1 MGKKSVLKFLI
12 YTFYAVS
19 ILITLLLLILPAW
32 DNQETMKVG
41 IFVTDN
47 NGNLEFGYLKNE
59 ESKQSSLVLITV
71 YTVAYLCIVSLLN
84 IAVIGLT
91 SLDSSRAA
99 KWLNVILCGA
109 HATGLIFIFFIYS
122 IRYISLWRTPLRNYY
137 LDIFCV
143 LVDFILILLLIMY
156 RRSKKIEEGDETMDE
171 IKVEGGNDVE
181 LTSKLSSKKSKKNS
195 DDPQLISEGIA
206 TPLYLNGTEYVEP
219 QPTINAKPSVFQSKI
234 VVSDNIV
241 GEETYMDNN
250 GNQFHYN
257 QNPQLEVNASP
268 IPMADAPSLPYPS
281 EIINNQNISSSPY
294 VSQDNSYGVNQPQ
307 RIGSQSQFTYAESNP
322 YPVAAN
328 TVYKIPEVPTVGNNE
343 K

>member
-47 NGNLEFGYLKNE
+47 NGHLEFGYLKNE

-156 RRSKKIEEGDETMDE
+156 RRSKKIE
-171 IKVEGGNDVE
+171 
-181 LTSKLSSKKSKKNS
+181 
-195 DDPQLISEGIA
+195 
-206 TPLYLNGTEYVEP
+206 
-219 QPTINAKPSVFQSKI
+219 
-234 VVSDNIV
+234 
-241 GEETYMDNN
+241 
-250 GNQFHYN
+250 
-257 QNPQLEVNASP
+257 
-268 IPMADAPSLPYPS
+268 
-281 EIINNQNISSSPY
+281 
-294 VSQDNSYGVNQPQ
+294 
-307 RIGSQSQFTYAESNP
+307 
-322 YPVAAN
+322 
-328 TVYKIPEVPTVGNNE
+328 
-343 K
+343 